1 MIFTPLVIN
10 IKEKLSTISNFNN
23 INNETFDN
31 VI

>member
-1 MIFTPLVIN
+1 MIFTPLIIN
-10 IKEKLSTISNFNN
+10 IKEKLNSITNFNE